1 MDLVTRGSTRAL
13 ATALLGLGFTG
24 CLHLSSEVERP
35 RLTTCAAL
43 GEPEEAIAAGAALS
57 GDFLLTPG
65 LLHTPED
72 DQWHIWFR
80 TEVEQTHYFQS
91 CVDGQEDGWS
101 FDCSRSGPDATVT
114 PRIAMDRD
122 MLLTYSYR
130 YTMSHPMIDAVH
142 DPGVDM
148 LPSAPGTGLSWHDL
162 GSTRRRLGLTW
173 REDDGI
179 HWWLE
184 GADATGPLTYDN
196 RADVVKPALAG
207 TVDKPFVLALSEQ
220 SDSPFLVGWS
230 EPQPNE
236 QAHDLGV
243 SAHEFAVAA
252 TGDDKWALVTALW
265 DARVELWEI
274 RRGAA
279 RPFEVTPIAG
289 PWTLDRP
296 GSFGITGRPRIV
308 PVAGGHAAGW
318 TTGASTF
325 ILLLDSAGRPRGDPV
340 EIPLPGTGPD
350 VALAARS
357 DGLAL
362 GLAWIGTGDALS
374 PEQDVY
380 FRYVPCAP

>member
-43 GEPEEAIAAGAALS
+43 GEPEEAIAAGANLD

-65 LLHTPED
+65 LLHAPD
-72 DQWHIWFR
+72 DGQWHIWFR
-80 TEVEQTHYFQS
+80 TEVEQAHYFQS
-91 CVDGQEDGWS
+91 CADGQEDGWS
-101 FDCSRSGPDATVT
+101 FDCSRRGPEAPTA
-114 PRIAMDRD
+114 PRVALDRD
-122 MLLTYSYR
+122 HDTLLTYTYR
-130 YTMSHPMIDAVH
+130 YTRSHPTIDAMP
-142 DPGVDM
+142 DPGVYM
-148 LPSAPGTGLSWHDL
+148 LRSAAGTGLSWHHL
-162 GSTRRRLGLTW
+162 GSTRKQLGLAW
-173 REDDGI
+173 AEADGVY
-179 HWWLE
+179 WWLE
-184 GADATGPLTYDN
+184 DAGVSGPLTHGES
-196 RADVVKPALAG
+196 ADVAKPALAG
-207 TVDKPFVLALSEQ
+207 TVDKPFVLAISGQ
-220 SDSPFLVGWS
+220 RGSQLVAWS
-230 EPQPNE
+230 EPQPNQ

-243 SAHEFAVAA
+243 SADEFAVAEVSA
-252 TGDDKWALVTALW
+252 DAWILVTALW
-265 DARVELWEI
+265 GARVELWDL

-289 PWTLDRP
+289 PWGLD
-296 GSFGITGRPRIV
+296 GSGFAGRPRIV

-340 EIPLPGTGPD
+340 EIPLAEAGPN

-380 FRYVPCAP
+380 FRHVPCAP